1 MLQDCLL
8 ILHILTQIMTLN
20 YYGIKMTF
28 IGKSL
33 AILMH
38 FIANTIVLFLL
49 LYCIFA
55 WKHSGFKVHFLI
67 ALFHLDK
74 LIIVCIDFATTVVHF
89 VILYKAFLT
98 ILISVN
104 VCTILAETISML
116 TIVRTTTNLTQ
127 QQNSMHEMHE
137 IE

>member
-20 YYGIKMTF
+20 YYTIKITF

-33 AILMH
+33 TVLMH
-38 FIANTIVLFLL
+38 FIANTLVLFLL
-49 LYCIFA
+49 LYCIFS
-55 WKHSGFKVHFLI
+55 WKHCGFKVHFLI
-67 ALFHLDK
+67 ALLHLIK
-74 LIIVCIDFATTVVHF
+74 LIIVCIDFATTVMRF
-89 VILYKAFLT
+89 VILYAAFLT
-98 ILISVN
+98 TLISVN

-127 QQNSMHEMHE
+127 QNMHELHG
-137 IE
+137 IA